1 MSHTNKHTYTMWSIE
16 RRGKEGVKGKE
27 MRERKR
33 KEQDRKEKQRKEIQR
48 KIEEDRKIK
57 RKVRKKENK
66 VTQY

>member
-1 MSHTNKHTYTMWSIE
+1 MSHTNKHTHTMWIIE

-27 MRERKR
+27 MREKKKKEQERKEMQR
-33 KEQDRKEKQRKEIQR
+33 KEQKG